1 MQLQG
6 VNYNALPMPMI
17 QHQDYACQSEASATA
32 EQVHLRTYVLAASQG
47 ILKKFTVAEESA
59 VQVESQCLDRD
70 EPILAEQEQLAS
82 TAESE
87 PESAPPDQMWKL
99 RDLTERIEICS
110 NPNADRDMTLD
121 EKSKLTAC
129 IASLNEF
136 ELSKCWRLSCGRS
149 QILQECSAHHA
160 PSSSFI
166 CQVFIHSLG
175 QSSIHP
181 CSHPSIH
188 LPLSFITCLPQGSG
202 THSPACY

>member
-160 PSSSFI
+160 PSS
-166 CQVFIHSLG
+166 FIHLSGFHSFFRSVVHPSMLT
-175 QSSIHP
+175 SIH
-181 CSHPSIH
+181 SSTSLIH
-188 LPLSFITCLPQGSG
+188 YMS
-202 THSPACY
+202 SPRIRYT